1 MMLRDFIQLAR
12 QDVKVFFSFAIKKKK
27 KPSLIPGCWQMIINW
42 QGIYFYYATLMVSKI
57 SMVIQNVKAFSY
69 VISFEPQN
77 NPIK

>member
-1 MMLRDFIQLAR
+1 
-12 QDVKVFFSFAIKKKK
+12 
-27 KPSLIPGCWQMIINW
+27 MIINW